1 MKIKK
6 KSKKCKLFRKIINKT
21 RKTGNRFHI
30 GGLDSEKTSSRSIN
44 KTPRVLSLRSNSSSK
59 NSPRN
64 TSPPTGS
71 PPTASPRNRS
81 PLIGSPKKELFK
93 NSPPRHSPLKT
104 LHSEKTYD
112 KIKSKPSP
120 IIPDA
125 KLYPSISSISHE
137 QADNPKNNTP
147 PPPPLPVDLGDKIRS
162 YNLSS
167 KSSPGA
173 SKYNPPKSVINE
185 ITYLLD
191 PADPNSITNEYF
203 SIPDPANPSKDITI
217 PQYTLVPQPEPAEPM
232 PLTVKTGSID
242 KLLPRR
248 EHHILQDLKYY
259 HMAYW
264 NLAPNL
270 YLIMRRI
277 NILPLFGNALVWGDL
292 HDGLIDCIGLSSEK
306 AIESRLLYTNK
317 THIKLFI
324 EACKNFYGNLGA
336 SVNNPTQGIAPGID
350 TMSPNTTLHTAD
362 PQSFQVLGY
371 NKHPFFNPPLITH
384 NMYVE
389 GMKKRQGLRNEYVFI
404 ECHGGLGRE
413 LSQEKKILAKKYI
426 RLIEFGSTY
435 ESVTVPYKLFKKV
448 NDLMRQPKYN
458 ILFHNN
464 EEGANLRKKTF
475 SDLCKYYSIS
485 EMSACETK
493 NTFSLVD
500 ITHDREL
507 EGHFPDSETVDN
519 HKITFQ
525 TMRSMYTM
533 GMLVP
538 LDYNKDKSQKFLYKK
553 EMFKLYPG
561 SNFFTNSTKFNLI
574 DTILP
579 IAIKEN
585 KIFNILLFSCAVRYQ
600 DESPYVPPLPGMKY
614 LPVKK
619 QDIIPHMDILHKGKK
634 YISNFSRLLVEISG
648 YIYQNKV
655 APHVSITNL
664 YESNGSS
671 ILNKASIMQPGD
683 IYTFVM
689 FLHNLK
695 SFYARKGSYFIDYPE
710 KIMSS
715 LFSFNE
721 YPQTVFPYYLI
732 DADKNIDIN
741 TEETRNL
748 IMVKTYLIKEFYDK
762 CYKQFLK
769 IWRVIHVLFIELSN
783 IKPLLT
789 ERTHIY
795 AYDTNFPL
803 LTEIHD
809 YLQEVNK
816 ILKFCNK
823 GLQKKPGPES
833 FYSYP
838 KFVEVVE
845 EYKKKRVSQLYDK
858 LFPEMDFDVYNP
870 KRTIM
875 KDLPTGWI
883 TEKDNSSG
891 LTYYVDTNHGVS
903 YWNKPLIPPGWS
915 EEIDSKGKPYYV
927 KDETGEVSYVLPDVD
942 KVYPYD
948 MYLEDKMAVVNKAPN
963 YRKQRKYIYKYDE
976 LDNIDNAKSRIKT
989 HKRKTDI
996 KAGLLSSARRRGQT
1010 VKNKQILDLKKMAE
1024 LKKNPLIRDRFL
1036 EEADKI
1042 NDKVRNEMYH
1052 VSV

>member
-6 KSKKCKLFRKIINKT
+6 KSKKSKLFRKIIHKT
-21 RKTGNRFHI
+21 RKNGNRFHI
-30 GGLDSEKTSSRSIN
+30 GGLESGKQTTYITKSPQITPLENKSPGKKTS
-44 KTPRVLSLRSNSSSK
+44 
-59 NSPRN
+59 
-64 TSPPTGS
+64 PT
-71 PPTASPRNRS
+71 TSPRNRS
-81 PLIGSPKKELFK
+81 PFNGSPKKELFK
-93 NSPPRHSPLKT
+93 ISPPRHSPLKT
-104 LHSEKTYD
+104 LRSEKKYD
-112 KIKSKPSP
+112 KKQPKISP
-120 IIPDA
+120 IIQDD

-137 QADNPKNNTP
+137 QAELTKYVAPPP
-147 PPPPLPVDLGDKIRS
+147 PPPPLELADKIRS

-167 KSSPGA
+167 KSSPSA
-173 SKYNPPKSVINE
+173 SEYNPPKSVITQV
-185 ITYLLD
+185 TYLSD
-191 PADPNSITNEYF
+191 PSDPNSITPEFYTM
-203 SIPDPANPSKDITI
+203 PDPTMPSNMITI
-217 PQYTLVPQPEPAEPM
+217 PHYTLLPQPEPSEPM
-232 PLTVKTGSID
+232 PLTVKKGSID
-242 KLLPRR
+242 ILLPRS
-248 EHHILQDLKYY
+248 EHFILEDLKYY
-259 HMAYW
+259 HVAYW
-264 NLAPNL
+264 NLSPNL
-270 YLIMRRI
+270 YIIMSKL

-292 HDGLIDCIGLSSEK
+292 HDGLIDCIGVSSEK

-317 THIKLFI
+317 IHIKLFI
-324 EACKNFYGNLGA
+324 GACKNFYGNLGA
-336 SVNNPTQGIAPGID
+336 SASNPTRAAPPGLDIM
-350 TMSPNTTLHTAD
+350 TPKTILQNAD
-362 PQSFQVLGY
+362 PQSFQVIGY
-371 NKHPFFNPPLITH
+371 NKHPFFNPPPITH
-384 NMYVE
+384 HMYVE
-389 GMKKRQGLRNEYVFI
+389 GMKKRPGLKNEYVFI

-413 LSQEKKILAKKYI
+413 LSQEKKILANKYI

-435 ESVTVPYKLFKKV
+435 ESVSVPYKLFKKV
-448 NDLMRQPKYN
+448 NDLMREPNYN
-458 ILFHNN
+458 TLFHNN
-464 EEGANLRKKTF
+464 AEGANYRKKTF
-475 SDLCKYYSIS
+475 SDLCKYYAIS
-485 EMSACETK
+485 DMFACETK
-493 NTFSLVD
+493 NTFKLVD

-525 TMRSMYTM
+525 TMSTLNTM
-533 GMLVP
+533 AMLVP
-538 LDYNKDKSQKFLYKK
+538 VDYNKDKSQKFLYKK

-600 DESPYVPPLPGMKY
+600 DESPSAPTIPGMNIQPMTK
-614 LPVKK
+614 PG
-619 QDIIPHMDILHKGKK
+619 ITPHMDLLHKGKK
-634 YISNFSRLLVEISG
+634 YISSFSRLLVDISG
-648 YIYQNKV
+648 FIHENKIGR
-655 APHVSITNL
+655 HILINNL

-671 ILNKASIMQPGD
+671 ILNKASVMQPQD

-689 FLHNLK
+689 FLYNLK
-695 SFYARKGSYFIDYPE
+695 SLYDRKSSYFIDYPE
-710 KIMSS
+710 NIMSS

-748 IMVKTYLIKEFYDK
+748 IMVKIYLIKELYDK

-769 IWRVIHVLFIELSN
+769 VWRVIHIVFTEFNDIR
-783 IKPLLT
+783 PLLT

-809 YLQEVNK
+809 YLQGVNN

-838 KFVEVVE
+838 KFVEVAE

-858 LFPEMDFDVYNP
+858 LFPEMDFDRYNET
-870 KRTIM
+870 RRRM

-883 TEKDNSSG
+883 KQIDNSSG
-891 LTYYVDTNHGVS
+891 VAFYVDTNHGVS

-942 KVYPYD
+942 KIYPYT
-948 MYLEDKMAVVNKAPN
+948 MYIEDKMTVANKVPN

-976 LDNIDNAKSRIKT
+976 IDNIDKVKSRIKT
-989 HKRKTDI
+989 YKRKTAI
-996 KAGLLSSARRRGQT
+996 KADLLSSARRRQQT
-1010 VKNKQILDLKKMAE
+1010 VKNKQILDLKKRAE
-1024 LKKNPLIRDRFL
+1024 LKKNPLIRDRLL